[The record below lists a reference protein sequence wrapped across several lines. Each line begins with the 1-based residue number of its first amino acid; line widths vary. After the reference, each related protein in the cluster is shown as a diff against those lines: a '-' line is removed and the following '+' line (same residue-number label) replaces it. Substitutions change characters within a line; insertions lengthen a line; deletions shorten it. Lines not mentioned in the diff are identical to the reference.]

1 MSEIDNKTESE
12 ILYSDIINLPH
23 HVSERHPRMTM
34 EARAAQFSSFAA
46 LTGHEDAIEVTSAE
60 HIQSVHNRNLVD
72 SSECFD
78 E

>member
-1 MSEIDNKTESE
+1 MSESENKTESE
-12 ILYSDIINLPH
+12 ILYGDIISLPH
-23 HVSERHPRMTM
+23 HVSVRHPRMTM

-46 LTGHEDAIEVTSAE
+46 LTGHEDAIEETSAE
-60 HIQSVHNRNLVD
+60 HFQSVRNRNLVD